1 MKCSDGRSVS
11 NRTMTKTVVRP
22 SAENEVNMMIDPV
35 LNFN

>member
-1 MKCSDGRSVS
+1 MKCSDGSFVT

-22 SAENEVNMMIDPV
+22 GAENEVNMMIDPV